1 MNQSSPARDSSSMMM
16 MSTE

>member
-1 MNQSSPARDSSSMMM
+1 MMMM